1 MRFEGDEG
9 LPSSLLLAML
19 VAGDEG
25 LPSSV
30 SPQSGRIKMRAK
42 LSSLNSLTLF
52 VWCDRPET
60 HLFFT
65 RRKENIKGSFWDD
78 RPETNLF
85 FYTKKRKYKRFIL
98 GRSSRNEPKHK
109 DGQDKAK
116 ETFYNKY
123 RRSSGFVIK

>member
-1 MRFEGDEG
+1 MRFE
-9 LPSSLLLAML
+9 
-19 VAGDEG
+19 GDEG

-78 RPETNLF
+78 RPETNPID
-85 FYTKKRKYKRFIL
+85 KMEKRKKGKR
-98 GRSSRNEPKHK
+98 K
-109 DGQDKAK
+109 
-116 ETFYNKY
+116 
-123 RRSSGFVIK
+123 